1 MLPKPKFFAC
11 ALVAL
16 APVPAFAADFPSS
29 CFVETSEFAPK
40 QPGNVTVVTDARDDL
55 FFVQNGEAL
64 PVLAKDVVRNVDVP
78 AKLVNPPDWE
88 GADFSKLSD
97 ASSETYVEV
106 PPSVRA
112 EGASMLT
119 FVFDSVQPR

>member
-1 MLPKPKFFAC
+1 MLLKPKFLAC

-40 QPGNVTVVTDARDDL
+40 QPGNATVVTDARDDL

-64 PVLAKDVVRNVDVP
+64 PILAKDVVRNVAVP
-78 AKLVNPPDWE
+78 VKIANPPDWE
-88 GADFSKLSD
+88 GAVFSSLSD
-97 ASSETYVEV
+97 ENSETFVEV

-112 EGASMLT
+112 EGDSSLT